1 MKIAI
6 NDVYIE
12 RLIQDSRY
20 DVRADGT
27 VWTTICRTGKQSL
40 TGQWRQ
46 LAFVA
51 SESGHLSIKYQRK
64 HLCIHRVIYRRF
76 HGPLREDYAVNHIDG
91 NKRNNTP
98 PNLELITHSENMLHC
113 WRVLGHIPMKPRKK
127 IDQAIAEQMRAEY
140 VAGATNREL
149 RKKYGL
155 AKATVSYIVN
165 GRTWKTSQ
173 VVKSKGSF

>member
-1 MKIAI
+1 MAHIRLIVCVKIAI

-12 RLIQDSRY
+12 RLIHDPRY
-20 DVRADGT
+20 EIRADGT

-46 LAFVA
+46 LAFVVA
-51 SESGHLSIKYQRK
+51 ESGHLSIKYQRK
-64 HLCIHRVIYRRF
+64 HLCIHRVIYRKF
-76 HGPLREDYAVNHIDG
+76 NGPLREDYAVNHIDG

-127 IDQAIAEQMRAEY
+127 IDQATADQMRAEY
-140 VAGATNREL
+140 MAGATNREL
-149 RKKYGL
+149 REKYKL

-165 GRTWKTSQ
+165 GKTWR
-173 VVKSKGSF
+173 